1 MRAPRPASAA
11 ARRTAVSAPA
21 GPGSPAASGRQP
33 GPAHLVAG
41 YAAAPVAVLL
51 WLLSLRQV
59 ALDRMGDLGLLQVLP
74 VLYWVAVAL
83 LTAGFALCLYD
94 RRFGRL
100 WLTAQVLALVAM
112 IHATPS
118 LLYPTLRYSWAWKHI
133 AVIDAMIRH
142 GGSVPH
148 ASGGLD
154 VYNQW
159 PGFFVAN
166 GLLLLTTGLH
176 SALGYAAWTPPV
188 VNALLLGPLLL
199 LYRTLTADR
208 RLIWG
213 GAWFFYSC
221 SWVGQDYFSPQAFG
235 FLLYVVLLAVVF
247 RQLASSRARPDQA
260 ARPEPGGAS
269 AVGAGEAG
277 TPGGGR
283 RGWPPVRLALVLVV
297 EAAIVSSHQLTPL
310 MLITAL
316 IALSLPR
323 GNRRITLPPLA
334 ALIVMQ
340 AVWLATVARP
350 YISANL
356 GSFGKALLSP
366 DGNAVSGLAGLGAA
380 APGQV
385 AVAWIDRSLSAAV
398 VLLAVICF
406 VRRRWVR
413 RSGLP
418 LVALSPL
425 PLLAANG
432 YGGEMIFRVYL
443 FALPATAF
451 LIAALVLPPGR
462 RQRLRSGLR
471 LLGVYVLMLAL
482 LGGLFF
488 GYDSKEEMNYFTP
501 DEVAAA
507 RYVTATAPPGATVVA
522 VTGSVPGFYQNYDQ
536 HTLVQLTQEDP
547 QLIAVLEAD
556 PLLGLREA
564 VGQTPP
570 GVPAYL
576 ILSRAQAA
584 ECYLTGDL
592 PADTQSRLQAA
603 VAAAPGFTAVF
614 RNADAVVYRFV
625 PVPAAAPAAV
635 SASAP
640 AAAPAAPSSPT
651 QEVAE

>member
-1 MRAPRPASAA
+1 MSGRAAPAVAD
-11 ARRTAVSAPA
+11 RPA
-21 GPGSPAASGRQP
+21 GPARLA
-33 GPAHLVAG
+33 AG
-41 YAAAPVAVLL
+41 YAAAPLAVLL
-51 WLLSLRQV
+51 WLLSLRHV

-74 VLYWVAVAL
+74 ALYWVAVAL
-83 LTAGFALCLYD
+83 LTAGFALTLYD
-94 RRFGRL
+94 RRFGPV

-112 IHATPS
+112 IHATPA

-148 ASGGLD
+148 AGGGLD

-176 SALGYAAWTPPV
+176 SALGYASWTPPV

-199 LYRTLTADR
+199 LYRTVTADR
-208 RLIWG
+208 RLVWG

-235 FLLYVVLLAVVF
+235 FLLYVALLAVVF
-247 RQLASSRARPDQA
+247 RQLASVRRPPDGA
-260 ARPEPGGAS
+260 APDPGGAS
-269 AVGAGEAG
+269 PAGAVSGP
-277 TPGGGR
+277 TR
-283 RGWPPVRLALVLVV
+283 SRGWPPARLALVLVI

-310 MLITAL
+310 MLVTAL

-323 GNRRITLPPLA
+323 ANRRTTLPPLA
-334 ALIVMQ
+334 ALVVLQ
-340 AVWLATVARP
+340 VVWLATVARP

-366 DGNAVSGLAGLGAA
+366 DGNAVSGLAGLGAS

-398 VLLAVICF
+398 VLLAVVCF

-413 RSGLP
+413 RTGLP
-418 LVALSPL
+418 LIALSPL

-443 FALPATAF
+443 FSLPATAF
-451 LIAALVLPPGR
+451 LIGALVLAPDR
-462 RQRLRSGLR
+462 RQQPRSRQGQGQGQGPRPWLRP
-471 LLGVYVLMLAL
+471 LGVYALMLVL

-488 GYDSKEEMNYFTP
+488 AYDSKEEMNYFTP

-507 RYVTATAPPGATVVA
+507 RYVTATAPPGSTVVA

-536 HTLVQLTQEDP
+536 HVLVQLTQEDA
-547 QLIAVLEAD
+547 QLVSVLEAD
-556 PLLGLREA
+556 PLLGLKEA

-603 VAAAPGFTAVF
+603 VQSAPGFTAVY

-625 PVPAAAPAAV
+625 PVPAASTSTAP
-635 SASAP
+635 
-640 AAAPAAPSSPT
+640 
-651 QEVAE
+651 

>member
-1 MRAPRPASAA
+1 VSDAAAQASPAAVRPRPAA
-11 ARRTAVSAPA
+11 
-21 GPGSPAASGRQP
+21 
-33 GPAHLVAG
+33 LLAG
-41 YAAAPVAVLL
+41 YAALPVALLL
-51 WLLSLRQV
+51 WLLSLRHV

-83 LTAGFALCLYD
+83 LTAGFALVLPD
-94 RRFGRL
+94 RRFGQG
-100 WLTAQVLALVAM
+100 WLTGYVLGLVAM
-112 IHATPS
+112 VHATPT

-148 ASGGLD
+148 AAGGLD

-159 PGFFVAN
+159 PGFFVGN
-166 GLLLLTTGLH
+166 GLLLSTTGLH

-188 VNALLLGPLLL
+188 LNALLLGPLLL
-199 LYRTLTADR
+199 LYRSFTRDR

-213 GAWFFYSC
+213 GAWIFYSC
-221 SWVGQDYFSPQAFG
+221 SWVGQDYFSPQAFA
-235 FLLYVVLLAVVF
+235 FLLYVVVLAVVF
-247 RQLASSRARPDQA
+247 RQLADSRTGAGAPDRAAAGSSGAVGL
-260 ARPEPGGAS
+260 PGADGTVTGAS
-269 AVGAGEAG
+269 AVAGVRLPGA
-277 TPGGGR
+277 
-283 RGWPPVRLALVLVV
+283 GWPPSRLALVLVI

-310 MLITAL
+310 MLVTAL
-316 IALSLPR
+316 AALSLPR
-323 GNRRITLPPLA
+323 ANRRITLP
-334 ALIVMQ
+334 ALGVLVVLQ
-340 AVWLATVARP
+340 LVWTTTVARP

-356 GSFGKALLSP
+356 GSFGRALLSP

-398 VLLAVICF
+398 VLLAVVCF
-406 VRRRWVR
+406 LRRRWVR
-413 RSGLP
+413 RTGLP

-451 LIAALVLPPGR
+451 LIAALVLPSGPRPWLR
-462 RQRLRSGLR
+462 RCG
-471 LLGVYVLMLAL
+471 GYALMLAL

-488 GYDSKEEMNYFTP
+488 GYDSKEKMNYFTP

-507 RYVTATAPPGATVVA
+507 RYVTSTAPPGSTLVA
-522 VTGSVPGFYQNYDQ
+522 VTGSVPGFYARYDED
-536 HTLVQLTQEDP
+536 TLVQLTQESA
-547 QLIAVLEAD
+547 QLIAVLKAD

-564 VGQTPP
+564 VGRTPP

-584 ECYLTGDL
+584 ETYLTGDL
-592 PADTQSRLQAA
+592 PADTQSRLEAA
-603 VAAAPGFTAVF
+603 VDAAPGFTVVY
-614 RNADAVVYRFV
+614 RNPDAVVYRFV
-625 PVPAAAPAAV
+625 PVPNTTP
-635 SASAP
+635 
-640 AAAPAAPSSPT
+640 
-651 QEVAE
+651 